1 MGVTMSVEENSNLSI
16 KNWLAI
22 LVLAISTFIIVTT
35 ELAPVGLLTPMAK
48 DFGVSESQIGVTVT
62 IYAWVGAFSAILASV
77 FLGNIAKKT
86 LLIVLITI
94 LLASNTLSAT
104 VTTYSMLLV
113 ARVIGALAHGSFWAI
128 IGATAVAIVPPKHIG
143 VATSIVFGGV
153 SAASVFGVPLSNYI
167 GIALGWHNAF
177 WLMAILSAIALV
189 GILLLIPR
197 IQSNSAIGIASLK
210 HVFQSATLRKIYLAT
225 LIVITAHFAAFTF
238 IEPWL
243 QMQQLFPSTYIPIAL
258 FTFGIAGLLGNFI
271 TGFTIDKFLKPTVSI
286 SIILMSS
293 TLLYLGL
300 NQKNLSQITIF
311 TCLVVWGLAVSG
323 IFVGFQTWVLKSADT
338 EVFPASA
345 IYVSCFNLA
354 IGLGAILGA
363 WGVAQF
369 PISQLYLY
377 AGLIIAVSILLIL
390 MIPSNNE

>member
-1 MGVTMSVEENSNLSI
+1 MSVEENSNLSI

-286 SIILMSS
+286 SIILMSGVCQHS
-293 TLLYLGL
+293 CHPYL
-300 NQKNLSQITIF
+300 NQATETSLALTRLDRRTGLRAVGSTGEQFLTALPFQRAGF
-311 TCLVVWGLAVSG
+311 TCFAITSTDSRLAR
-323 IFVGFQTWVLKSADT
+323 
-338 EVFPASA
+338 
-345 IYVSCFNLA
+345 
-354 IGLGAILGA
+354 
-363 WGVAQF
+363 
-369 PISQLYLY
+369 IS
-377 AGLIIAVSILLIL
+377 
-390 MIPSNNE
+390 PSLSV

>member
-177 WLMAILSAIALV
+177 WLMAI
-189 GILLLIPR
+189 
-197 IQSNSAIGIASLK
+197 
-210 HVFQSATLRKIYLAT
+210 
-225 LIVITAHFAAFTF
+225 
-238 IEPWL
+238 
-243 QMQQLFPSTYIPIAL
+243 
-258 FTFGIAGLLGNFI
+258 
-271 TGFTIDKFLKPTVSI
+271 
-286 SIILMSS
+286 
-293 TLLYLGL
+293 
-300 NQKNLSQITIF
+300 
-311 TCLVVWGLAVSG
+311 
-323 IFVGFQTWVLKSADT
+323 
-338 EVFPASA
+338 
-345 IYVSCFNLA
+345 
-354 IGLGAILGA
+354 
-363 WGVAQF
+363 
-369 PISQLYLY
+369 
-377 AGLIIAVSILLIL
+377 
-390 MIPSNNE
+390 

>member
-1 MGVTMSVEENSNLSI
+1 M
-16 KNWLAI
+16 AI
-22 LVLAISTFIIVTT
+22 
-35 ELAPVGLLTPMAK
+35 
-48 DFGVSESQIGVTVT
+48 
-62 IYAWVGAFSAILASV
+62 
-77 FLGNIAKKT
+77 
-86 LLIVLITI
+86 
-94 LLASNTLSAT
+94 
-104 VTTYSMLLV
+104 
-113 ARVIGALAHGSFWAI
+113 
-128 IGATAVAIVPPKHIG
+128 
-143 VATSIVFGGV
+143 SIVFGGV

-197 IQSNSAIGIASLK
+197 IHSNSAIGIASLK

-286 SIILMSS
+286 SIILMSF

-323 IFVGFQTWVLKSADT
+323 IFVGFQTWVLKLADK

-377 AGLIIAVSILLIL
+377 AGLIIAGSILLIL
-390 MIPSNNE
+390 MIPSNNR

>member
-167 GIALGWHNAF
+167 DEF
-177 WLMAILSAIALV
+177 YPSLSRSESEKSFTNNHFYLSGSV
-189 GILLLIPR
+189 GISSVRYFCRL
-197 IQSNSAIGIASLK
+197 SNLGI
-210 HVFQSATLRKIYLAT
+210 
-225 LIVITAHFAAFTF
+225 
-238 IEPWL
+238 E
-243 QMQQLFPSTYIPIAL
+243 
-258 FTFGIAGLLGNFI
+258 
-271 TGFTIDKFLKPTVSI
+271 
-286 SIILMSS
+286 
-293 TLLYLGL
+293 
-300 NQKNLSQITIF
+300 
-311 TCLVVWGLAVSG
+311 
-323 IFVGFQTWVLKSADT
+323 VGR
-338 EVFPASA
+338 
-345 IYVSCFNLA
+345 
-354 IGLGAILGA
+354 
-363 WGVAQF
+363 
-369 PISQLYLY
+369 
-377 AGLIIAVSILLIL
+377 
-390 MIPSNNE
+390 

>member
-1 MGVTMSVEENSNLSI
+1 MGVTMRVGGDSTLSI
-16 KNWLAI
+16 KHWLAI
-22 LVLAISTFIIVTT
+22 LVLAISTFTIVTT

-48 DFGVSESQIGVTVT
+48 GFGVSESQIGLTVT
-62 IYAWVGAFSAILASV
+62 LYAWVGAFSAILASV
-77 FLGNIAKKT
+77 FLGNIAKKK
-86 LLIVLITI
+86 LLVVLIII
-94 LLASNTLSAT
+94 LFASNILSAT
-104 VTTYSMLLV
+104 AATYPILLV

-128 IGATAVAIVPPKHIG
+128 IGATAVAIVPPKYIG

-167 GIALGWHNAF
+167 GITLGWHKPF
-177 WLMAILSAIALV
+177 WLMAILSVIALV
-189 GILLLIPR
+189 GILLLVPR
-197 IQSNSAIGIASLK
+197 IQSDSAIGIASLK
-210 HVFQSATLRKIYLAT
+210 QVFQSATLGKIYLAT
-225 LIVITAHFAAFTF
+225 LIVITAHFAAFTY

-243 QMQQLFPSTYIPIAL
+243 QTQLLFPATYIPIAL
-258 FTFGIAGLLGNFI
+258 FMFGIAGLLGNFI
-271 TGFTIDKFLKPTVSI
+271 TGLTIDKFLKPTVIVSVA
-286 SIILMSS
+286 LMCC

-300 NQKNLSQITIF
+300 TQKNLSQIIIF

-354 IGLGAILGA
+354 IGLGAMLGA